1 MMEQIEWKSFIQDA
15 WEKSG
20 FEEPTAIQTKVSAP
34 ILHGVDVI
42 AKSPTGSGKTLAYL
56 LPLLQKVD
64 TDKKHVQVVILAS
77 SHELVMQ
84 IHQEVQKWAQGS
96 GISSATLIGGANM
109 KRQIEKLKKKP
120 NVVIGTPGRVSELI
134 NQKKLKM
141 HEVQTLVLD
150 EGDQLLVPEHR
161 KTIQGIVK
169 STLNDRQLLLFSATL
184 SENTEQE
191 AKEFMREPEVIKVSE
206 EEINK
211 PEVEHIYFV
220 SEARDKIDIVR
231 KIARHGEVK
240 ALAFLKEISH
250 LQAMAE
256 KLEYKGLSVGV
267 LNSDSNKQDRANT
280 LKDFRTG
287 KLPLLL
293 STDVAARGLDI
304 TDLTHIIHVDLPEDM
319 NQYIHRSGRTG
330 RLGSTSGTVISV
342 VTPKEEKT
350 LKKFSR
356 DLGIPVS
363 KKVFYK
369 GEIQDAT

>member
-1 MMEQIEWKSFIQDA
+1 MEQIEWKSFIHGA

-34 ILHGVDVI
+34 IHNGKDVI

-56 LPLLQKVD
+56 LPLLNKVD
-64 TDKKHVQVVILAS
+64 TEKKHVQVVILAS

-84 IHQEVQKWAQGS
+84 IHQEVQKWTQGS
-96 GISSATLIGGANM
+96 GISSTTLIGGANM

-169 STLNDRQLLLFSATL
+169 STLNDRQILLFSATL

-191 AKEFMREPEVIKVSE
+191 AKGFMRESEVIKVSE

-220 SEARDKIDIVR
+220 CEARDKIDIVR
-231 KIARHGEVK
+231 KVARHSGVK

-280 LKDFRTG
+280 LKDFRAG
-287 KLPLLL
+287 NLPLLL

-304 TDLTHIIHVDLPEDM
+304 TDLTHIIHVDLPEDI

-342 VTPKEEKT
+342 VTPKEEKM

-356 DLGIPVS
+356 DLEIPVS

-369 GEIQDAT
+369 GEIQDA

>member
-1 MMEQIEWKSFIQDA
+1 MEQIEWKSFIHDA

-20 FEEPTAIQTKVSAP
+20 FEEPTAIQTKVSTP
-34 ILHGVDVI
+34 ILNGEDVI

-56 LPLLQKVD
+56 LPLLQKID
-64 TDKKHVQVVILAS
+64 TEKKHVQVVILAS

-84 IHQEVQKWAQGS
+84 IHQEVQKWTQGS

-161 KTIQGIVK
+161 KTIHGIVK

-191 AKEFMREPEVIKVSE
+191 AKEFMKEPEVIKVSE

-280 LKDFRTG
+280 LKDFRSG

-304 TDLTHIIHVDLPEDM
+304 RDLTHIIHVDLPEDV

-369 GEIQDAT
+369 GEIKDA

>member
-1 MMEQIEWKSFIQDA
+1 M
-15 WEKSG
+15 
-20 FEEPTAIQTKVSAP
+20 
-34 ILHGVDVI
+34 
-42 AKSPTGSGKTLAYL
+42 
-56 LPLLQKVD
+56 PLLQKVD

-84 IHQEVQKWAQGS
+84 IHQEVQNWAQGS
-96 GISSATLIGGANM
+96 GISSTTLIGGANM

-161 KTIQGIVK
+161 KTIHGIV
-169 STLNDRQLLLFSATL
+169 
-184 SENTEQE
+184 
-191 AKEFMREPEVIKVSE
+191 
-206 EEINK
+206 
-211 PEVEHIYFV
+211 
-220 SEARDKIDIVR
+220 VR

-342 VTPKEEKT
+342 VTPKEEKM

-356 DLGIPVS
+356 DLCSVPLSQLLVL
-363 KKVFYK
+363 
-369 GEIQDAT
+369 